1 MKIYSSKDLTE
12 EVRDLDLGTVKAG
25 EKKEFTFYAYNESLG
40 ELVNLEFST
49 SAMEVKI
56 ISAPR
61 EMKPKSIAEIV
72 IEYAPLITIEQGL
85 KTDINIKGNT
95 LFK

>member
-1 MKIYSSKDLTE
+1 MKIYSNKDLSE
-12 EVRDLDLGTVKAG
+12 EIKTLELGTVKAG
-25 EKKEFTFYAYNESLG
+25 EKKEFTFYVYNESLG

-49 SAMEVKI
+49 SAIEVKI
-56 ISAPR
+56 LSAPR
-61 EMKPKSIAEIV
+61 EMKPKSVGEIV
-72 IEYAPLITIEQGL
+72 IEYAPLVTIEQGL